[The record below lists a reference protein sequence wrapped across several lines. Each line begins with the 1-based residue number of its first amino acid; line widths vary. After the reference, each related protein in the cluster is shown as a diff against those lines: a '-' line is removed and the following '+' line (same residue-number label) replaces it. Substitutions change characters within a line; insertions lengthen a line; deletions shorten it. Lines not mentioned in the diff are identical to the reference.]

1 MTKILD
7 KFEDFEKEREKKIML
22 DKEFEKE
29 KNPKIKDEKFNE
41 MFEATTKTIKREEKL
56 HEELGNYHNIKK
68 RRKIKK

>member
-1 MTKILD
+1 MIKILD

-29 KNPKIKDEKFNE
+29 KNRKVKDEKFNK
-41 MFEATTKTIKREEKL
+41 MLEATTKTIKREEKL